1 MISHK
6 LNYSLTTFWEF
17 LIYTEASVEAEDQT
31 KHLAPPVAKHIKGFQ
46 PLHEA
51 ELEAARQTRK
61 VEAQVARAN
70 AALDESLTTLHNKAL
85 GLVVQER
92 SEPAFTRLFPDPV
105 SDQVRFGLVEQLEV
119 NRVTLKALEDS
130 KKLYPEAFVKEQAA
144 QLRAAIAVGDAA
156 KQARQANEIKLADLR
171 LRLNDWKQDANT
183 VLTAVESALNNI
195 AADKKLGRK
204 WPRRFFA

>member
-1 MISHK
+1 MINHK
-6 LNYSLTTFWEF
+6 LAYSLTTFWEH
-17 LIYTEASVEAEDQT
+17 LIYTEASVEAGELT
-31 KHLAPPVAKHIKGFQ
+31 RHLAPPVTKHIAGFQ

-61 VEAQVARAN
+61 VSAQVTRAN
-70 AALDESLTTLHNKAL
+70 AALDESLTRLNNTAL
-85 GLVVQER
+85 ALVEQDR
-92 SEPAFTRLFPDPV
+92 SAAAFTRLFPEPV
-105 SDQVRFGLVEQLEV
+105 SEQTRFGLVEQLEV
-119 NRVTLKALEDS
+119 NRGALQTLEGS
-130 KKLYPEAFVKEQAA
+130 EGLYPEAFVKEQAA

-204 WPRRFFA
+204 WPRSFFA